1 MSAVVFQPVDFKDPG
16 VQKGMSDLQL
26 FDALTGQTDRHGGNI
41 YIDPVTGAVTG
52 IDDDFSFG
60 KGQPAD
66 DVRGKKLN
74 DKYRGLPE
82 LVDEST
88 AERILALDP
97 NDLPA
102 QLVQREND
110 TEKLRSADIAGAQLR
125 LVQVQA
131 YLQELKVAG
140 KLRRSWNDD
149 TYNQVLANPE
159 RSYLG
164 YQAGLLDQARVGDA
178 AADGSFKVA
187 DGPVIPTKPMRVN
200 RPEREDTPPRPP
212 ARPRGRQAVLPDQ
225 LVLARSGAPLN
236 LPVLPLIRDL
246 HATGRRHDEERD
258 VPRIVRIGATPRNA
272 ATARQARE
280 PVAGH
285 RRRDPADR
293 GPPNRSR
300 CRAARTR
307 SPRAVLAEIDQI
319 QNEELGSD
327 ESERTAFVKV
337 QVSGTDFI
345 DSE

>member
-1 MSAVVFQPVDFKDPG
+1 
-16 VQKGMSDLQL
+16 
-26 FDALTGQTDRHGGNI
+26 
-41 YIDPVTGAVTG
+41 
-52 IDDDFSFG
+52 
-60 KGQPAD
+60 
-66 DVRGKKLN
+66 
-74 DKYRGLPE
+74 
-82 LVDEST
+82 
-88 AERILALDP
+88 
-97 NDLPA
+97 
-102 QLVQREND
+102 
-110 TEKLRSADIAGAQLR
+110 
-125 LVQVQA
+125 VQVQA

-212 ARPRGRQAVLPDQ
+212 ARPRARQAVLPDQ

-236 LPVLPLIRDL
+236 LPVLPPDPGPPRDGSP
-246 HATGRRHDEERD
+246 TRRGGD

-272 ATARQARE
+272 ATARRRANPLPGIGDAIRPPTNSE
-280 PVAGH
+280 PIMLSGSE
-285 RRRDPADR
+285 DEI
-293 GPPNRSR
+293 PPSV
-300 CRAARTR
+300 
-307 SPRAVLAEIDQI
+307 PAEIDQI

-327 ESERTAFVKV
+327 ETERTAFVKV
-337 QVSGTDFI
+337 QVSSTDFI